1 MVISPIYIIIVSAV
15 IIATGFFYVINKPS
29 KPLFTGMFLVLLL
42 INVFLTFVINIYLS
56 SGNGVLSTETTI
68 IDGIIAFITMSSEP
82 TTEVLEQ
89 SFSLFCKSDIALI
102 VLSVLTGV
110 FEMRSLFK
118 INTNVKQEEKK
129 WRYMII

>member
-1 MVISPIYIIIVSAV
+1 MVISPIYIIVVSAI
-15 IIATGFFYVINKPS
+15 IIATGFYYVINKPN

-42 INVFLTFVINIYLS
+42 INVFLTFAINIFLS
-56 SGNGVLSTETTI
+56 SGSAMLTTETGILNGV
-68 IDGIIAFITMSSEP
+68 IAFITMSAEP

-102 VLSVLTGV
+102 ILSVLTGV

-118 INTNVKQEEKK
+118 LNTNVKQEEKK
-129 WRYMII
+129 